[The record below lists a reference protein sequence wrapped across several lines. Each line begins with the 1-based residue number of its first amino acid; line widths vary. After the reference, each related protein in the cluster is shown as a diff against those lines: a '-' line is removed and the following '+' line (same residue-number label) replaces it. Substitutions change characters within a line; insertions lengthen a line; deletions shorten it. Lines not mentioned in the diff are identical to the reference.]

1 MNERKE
7 LILNT
12 IIREHIA
19 TGAPVGSSV
28 LVDKYKLNISSA
40 TVRNEMAELEEEGYI
55 AQPHTSAGRIPT
67 ERAYRLYLEKIN
79 ETKIDK
85 MSEQAINLILQEKNE
100 ASFRE
105 VAKTLSQLTNNTVFW
120 AFHRHNLYYTGISS
134 MFQQP
139 EFRELETIY
148 DISAVIDRI
157 DEIVTETF
165 DQIDFGTNVLLG
177 SDSPFGNFCSTIMVK
192 YKHDGNVGMF
202 GILGPMRMDYERNIA
217 LVRFI
222 NELIGK

>member
-1 MNERKE
+1 MDERKE

-202 GILGPMRMDYERNIA
+202 GILGPMRMDYERNIG
-217 LVRFI
+217 LVKLI
-222 NELIGK
+222 NEMIGK

>member
-1 MNERKE
+1 M
-7 LILNT
+7 NT

-19 TGAPVGSSV
+19 TGAPVGSSA
-28 LVDKYKLNISSA
+28 LVDKYKLNISPA
-40 TVRNEMAELEEEGYI
+40 TVRNEMAALEEEGYI
-55 AQPHTSAGRIPT
+55 CQPHTSAGRIPT

-165 DQIDFGTNVLLG
+165 DRVDFGTNVLLG

-192 YKHDGNVGMF
+192 YKYDGNVGMF
-202 GILGPMRMDYERNIA
+202 GILGPMRMDYERNIG
-217 LVRFI
+217 LVKFI
-222 NELIGK
+222 NEMIG

>member
-1 MNERKE
+1 MDERKE

-19 TGAPVGSSV
+19 SGAPVGSSI

-40 TVRNEMAELEEEGYI
+40 TVRNEMAELEEAGYI
-55 AQPHTSAGRIPT
+55 CQPHTSAGRIPT
-67 ERAYRLYLEKIN
+67 ELAYRLFLEKIG
-79 ETKIDK
+79 EGKIDK
-85 MSEQAINLILQEKNE
+85 MSAQAIDLIMREKNE
-100 ASFRE
+100 MSFRE
-105 VAKTLSQLTNNTVFW
+105 VAKTLSQITNNTVFW
-120 AFHRHNLYYTGISS
+120 AFHRHNLYYTGISN

-165 DQIDFGTNVLLG
+165 DQVDFGSNILLG
-177 SDSPFGNFCSTIMVK
+177 SESPFGNFCSTIMVK
-192 YKHDGNVGMF
+192 YKHDGKVGMF

-217 LVRFI
+217 LVKFI
-222 NELIGK
+222 NKLIG